1 MTASLSI
8 LASIGTLIILM
19 RHSATTS
26 HHLANYSPDDMNM
39 TRVARIFMISPN
51 VRARSPHPLAKGGL
65 GLHVGAL
72 LNNTLALILRIL
84 TLTWQ

>member
-26 HHLANYSPDDMNM
+26 HHLANYSPDMNM